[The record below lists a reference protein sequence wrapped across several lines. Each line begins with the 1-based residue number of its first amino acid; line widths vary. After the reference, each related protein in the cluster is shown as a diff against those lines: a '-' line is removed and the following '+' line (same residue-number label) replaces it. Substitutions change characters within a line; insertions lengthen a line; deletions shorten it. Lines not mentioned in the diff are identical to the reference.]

1 MKPKS
6 PLPLLTILSLS
17 FPLSTCVSLC
27 GYVSLRACAHFGLG
41 LPETRPP
48 EAPENWCPGAQAQTW
63 ILSKPATSARARSRD
78 TLPGTHANLHP
89 RNLAGVWWTCD
100 LELGAVEWSNSGL
113 MPVAMSSLL
122 GNAAPVL
129 VLPWGPLL
137 PLPTR
142 LQEQRGGAHAPLQ
155 SCLVLQPRIPK
166 GGGLVLLLPSP
177 ANTFSASLY
186 SVSCSKALFL
196 GTSWVCREWSKCS
209 LLSRYVLTTSH
220 WDLASVIK
228 DLQV

>member
-1 MKPKS
+1 MPWGTS
-6 PLPLLTILSLS
+6 SNLDSGPQHQPE
-17 FPLSTCVSLC
+17 
-27 GYVSLRACAHFGLG
+27 LG
-41 LPETRPP
+41 
-48 EAPENWCPGAQAQTW
+48 A
-63 ILSKPATSARARSRD
+63 
-78 TLPGTHANLHP
+78 GTHANLHP
-89 RNLAGVWWTCD
+89 RNLAEVWWTCD

-166 GGGLVLLLPSP
+166 GGRLVLLLPSP

-220 WDLASVIK
+220 RDLASVIK